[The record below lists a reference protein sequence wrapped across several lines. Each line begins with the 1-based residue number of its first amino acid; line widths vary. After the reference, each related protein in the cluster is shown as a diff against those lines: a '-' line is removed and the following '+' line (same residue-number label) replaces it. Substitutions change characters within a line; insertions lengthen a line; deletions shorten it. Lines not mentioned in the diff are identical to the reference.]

1 MRKSRK
7 FVIFVH
13 LKELIMLMFFLILAI
28 IVIFFVPVGGKPQA
42 TRKTRS
48 YRHRKTRRLP
58 WFEPH
63 RRHR

>member
-1 MRKSRK
+1 
-7 FVIFVH
+7 
-13 LKELIMLMFFLILAI
+13 MFFLILAI

-63 RRHR
+63 RRH